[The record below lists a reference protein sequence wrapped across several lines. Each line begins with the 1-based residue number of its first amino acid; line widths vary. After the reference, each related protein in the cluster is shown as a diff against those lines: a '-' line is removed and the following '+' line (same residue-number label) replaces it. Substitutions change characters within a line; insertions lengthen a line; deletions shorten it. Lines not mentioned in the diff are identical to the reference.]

1 MAMVPQPSSK
11 DTPFHHSVVFNRVCR
26 PFPRIFL
33 IEGGSRISNAAFP
46 CLSSLSPVTRILVR
60 FPNYIVC
67 NSRGWGPWLL
77 LSPYPIPNGS
87 NPIWS
92 SLSIFAIKV
101 FSRGILGWIA
111 IPNLGNGES
120 GNAADWPWED
130 RLSCWVSVFLE
141 HTPAQL
147 DWVRQRLIKIHEFW
161 VQAARASV
169 LESRDSV
176 ALQPK
181 VAFHLW
187 NDLEFDSKI

>member
-1 MAMVPQPSSK
+1 MQLMPFIFPHFLSQDGDVDEDKNYFAVEPNIFRSVRNASGCQYVHPQFLPPGRCGISLSRMCKCFYFSLDTCVNMAMVPQPSSK

-26 PFPRIFL
+26 PFPRIIL

-101 FSRGILGWIA
+101 FSRGILG
-111 IPNLGNGES
+111 
-120 GNAADWPWED
+120 
-130 RLSCWVSVFLE
+130 
-141 HTPAQL
+141 
-147 DWVRQRLIKIHEFW
+147 
-161 VQAARASV
+161 
-169 LESRDSV
+169 
-176 ALQPK
+176 
-181 VAFHLW
+181 
-187 NDLEFDSKI
+187 